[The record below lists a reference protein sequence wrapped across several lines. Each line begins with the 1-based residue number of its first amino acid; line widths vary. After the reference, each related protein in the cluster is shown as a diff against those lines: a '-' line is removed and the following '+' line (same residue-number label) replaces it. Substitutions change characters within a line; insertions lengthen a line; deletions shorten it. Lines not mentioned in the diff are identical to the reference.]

1 MLNIVV
7 EGVKLTVVRL
17 GSHTYIYEGNGKM
30 TTLVAN
36 TFEIVGLNGIANF
49 FKNLGAELR
58 RRRNIKQTYKELS
71 ALSNHELNDIG
82 IARGDI
88 KFIANQSYPKALRG
102 EAVEANR
109 NLRGW
114 V

>member
-1 MLNIVV
+1 
-7 EGVKLTVVRL
+7 
-17 GSHTYIYEGNGKM
+17 M
-30 TTLVAN
+30 TTLIATAN
-36 TFEIVGLNGIANF
+36 VFGMTGLANW
-49 FKNLGAELR
+49 FKDLANELQ
-58 RRRNIKQTYKELS
+58 RRRNIRQTIKALS

-88 KFIANQSYPKALRG
+88 WHIANTSYPKGKTVAD
-102 EAVEANR
+102 VNR

>member
-1 MLNIVV
+1 
-7 EGVKLTVVRL
+7 
-17 GSHTYIYEGNGKM
+17 M
-30 TTLVAN
+30 TTLIATAN
-36 TFEIVGLNGIANF
+36 VFGMTGLANW
-49 FKNLGAELR
+49 FKDLANELQ
-58 RRRNIKQTYKELS
+58 RRRNIKHTIKQLS

-88 KFIANQSYPKALRG
+88 WHIANTSYPKGKTVAD
-102 EAVEANR
+102 VNR

>member
-1 MLNIVV
+1 
-7 EGVKLTVVRL
+7 
-17 GSHTYIYEGNGKM
+17 M
-30 TTLVAN
+30 TTLIATAN
-36 TFEIVGLNGIANF
+36 VFGMTGLANW
-49 FKNLGAELR
+49 FKNLANELQ
-58 RRRNIKQTYKELS
+58 RRRNIRQTIKALS

-88 KFIANQSYPKALRG
+88 WHIANTSYPKG
-102 EAVEANR
+102 KTVSDVNR

>member
-1 MLNIVV
+1 
-7 EGVKLTVVRL
+7 
-17 GSHTYIYEGNGKM
+17 M
-30 TTLVAN
+30 TALVAN
-36 TFEIVGLNGIANF
+36 TFNWFGFMGAANW
-49 FKNLGAELR
+49 FKKLGTELHR
-58 RRRNIKQTYKELS
+58 RKNIRHTINELS
-71 ALSNHELNDIG
+71 KLTNHELNDIG

-88 KFIANQSYPKALRG
+88 YHIAHSSYPRALGG

>member
-1 MLNIVV
+1 
-7 EGVKLTVVRL
+7 
-17 GSHTYIYEGNGKM
+17 M

-36 TFEIVGLNGIANF
+36 TFNLIGFVGIANW
-49 FKNLGAELR
+49 FKKAIVERQRQKNIRET
-58 RRRNIKQTYKELS
+58 IKQLS
-71 ALSNHELNDIG
+71 SLTNHELNDIG

-88 KFIANQSYPKALRG
+88 WHIANTSYPKGKTVAD
-102 EAVEANR
+102 VNR

>member
-1 MLNIVV
+1 
-7 EGVKLTVVRL
+7 
-17 GSHTYIYEGNGKM
+17 M
-30 TTLVAN
+30 TTLIATAN
-36 TFEIVGLNGIANF
+36 VFGMTGLANW
-49 FKNLGAELR
+49 FKDLANELQ
-58 RRRNIKQTYKELS
+58 RRRNIKHTIKALS

-88 KFIANQSYPKALRG
+88 WHIANTSYPKGKTVAD
-102 EAVEANR
+102 VNR

>member
-1 MLNIVV
+1 
-7 EGVKLTVVRL
+7 
-17 GSHTYIYEGNGKM
+17 M

-36 TFEIVGLNGIANF
+36 TFEIVGLNGIANY
-49 FKNLGAELR
+49 FKRLGAELR
-58 RRRNIKQTYKELS
+58 RRRNIKQTYKALS

-88 KFIANQSYPKALRG
+88 WHIANTSYPKALRG
-102 EAVEANR
+102 EAVEANN

>member
-1 MLNIVV
+1 
-7 EGVKLTVVRL
+7 
-17 GSHTYIYEGNGKM
+17 M

-36 TFEIVGLNGIANF
+36 TFDLVGFKGLANY
-49 FKNLGAELR
+49 FKNLGTELQR
-58 RRRNIKQTYKELS
+58 RRMIKSTIKQLS
-71 ALSNHELNDIG
+71 ALSTRELNDIG

-88 KFIANQSYPKALRG
+88 WYIAHQSYPKALGGDRA
-102 EAVEANR
+102 EINR

>member
-1 MLNIVV
+1 MLD
-7 EGVKLTVVRL
+7 
-17 GSHTYIYEGNGKM
+17 SDHTYTYIQKETKM

-36 TFEIVGLNGIANF
+36 TFEIVGLQSTAKW
-49 FKNLGAELR
+49 FKNLGVELQ
-58 RRRNIKQTYKELS
+58 RRRNIKDTIKQLS
-71 ALSNHELNDIG
+71 ALTNHELNDIG

-88 KFIANQSYPKALRG
+88 WHIAHQSYPKALRG
-102 EAVEANR
+102 EAVETNR

>member
-1 MLNIVV
+1 
-7 EGVKLTVVRL
+7 
-17 GSHTYIYEGNGKM
+17 M

-36 TFEIVGLNGIANF
+36 TFEMVGLNSIADY
-49 FKNLGAELR
+49 FKRLGAEFK
-58 RRRNIKQTYKELS
+58 RRRNIRHTINELS
-71 ALSNHELNDIG
+71 RLTNHELNDIG
-82 IARGDI
+82 LSRCDI

-109 NLRGW
+109 NLQGW

>member
-1 MLNIVV
+1 
-7 EGVKLTVVRL
+7 
-17 GSHTYIYEGNGKM
+17 M

-36 TFEIVGLNGIANF
+36 TFEIVGLHGIANF
-49 FKNLGAELR
+49 FKRLGADLKR
-58 RRRNIKQTYKELS
+58 RRRIRQTINELS
-71 ALSNHELNDIG
+71 RLTNHELNDIG

-88 KFIANQSYPKALRG
+88 WFIARQSYPKSAYG
-102 EAVEANR
+102 ELVEINR

>member
-1 MLNIVV
+1 
-7 EGVKLTVVRL
+7 
-17 GSHTYIYEGNGKM
+17 M

-36 TFEIVGLNGIANF
+36 TFEIVGLHGIANF
-49 FKNLGAELR
+49 FKKLGAELKR
-58 RRRNIKQTYKELS
+58 RRRIRQTINELS
-71 ALSNHELNDIG
+71 RLTNHELNDIG
-82 IARGDI
+82 LSRGDI
-88 KFIANQSYPKALRG
+88 WYVANQSYPKALSG

>member
-1 MLNIVV
+1 
-7 EGVKLTVVRL
+7 
-17 GSHTYIYEGNGKM
+17 M

-36 TFEIVGLNGIANF
+36 TFNFIGFVSIANW
-49 FKNLGAELR
+49 FKKAIAER
-58 RRRNIKQTYKELS
+58 QRQKNIRETIKQLS
-71 ALSNHELNDIG
+71 ALTNHELNDIG

-88 KFIANQSYPKALRG
+88 WHIANTSYPKGKTVA
-102 EAVEANR
+102 EVNR

>member
-1 MLNIVV
+1 
-7 EGVKLTVVRL
+7 
-17 GSHTYIYEGNGKM
+17 M
-30 TTLVAN
+30 TTLIATAN
-36 TFEIVGLNGIANF
+36 VFGMTGLANW
-49 FKNLGAELR
+49 FKDLANELQ
-58 RRRNIKQTYKELS
+58 RRRNIRETIKALS

-88 KFIANQSYPKALRG
+88 WHIANTSYPKGKTVAD
-102 EAVEANR
+102 VNR